1 MNLEDYFLVCKIEAP
16 QDLRNIKKAT
26 ILEDDGPKEIELTNE
41 HRFLFISPYSTKE
54 LNLEGINL
62 FKYFLILDRK
72 ENKIRIYR
80 RFFEMIYK

>member
-1 MNLEDYFLVCKIEAP
+1 MNLEDYFLIGKTEAP

-26 ILEDDGPKEIELTNE
+26 ILEDDGPKEIELTNK
-41 HRFLFISPYSTKE
+41 HRFIYISPYSLKNLD
-54 LNLEGINL
+54 LNSFNP

-72 ENKIRIYR
+72 ENKIRIYK